1 MKVVW
6 KVLVIAGRQY
16 SLPEVRIICG
26 TAGHGE
32 TTMNSLEPCVH
43 IN

>member
-26 TAGHGE
+26 TAGPWGDYYE
-32 TTMNSLEPCVH
+32 LFGTMCSY
-43 IN
+43 